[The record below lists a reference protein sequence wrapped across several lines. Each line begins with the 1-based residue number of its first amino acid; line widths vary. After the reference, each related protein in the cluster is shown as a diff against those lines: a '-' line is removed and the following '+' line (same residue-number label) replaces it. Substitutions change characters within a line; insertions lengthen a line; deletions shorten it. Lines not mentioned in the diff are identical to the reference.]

1 MAAKAPHSTLSD
13 AIALIEA
20 AEDLRLLR
28 RLPTPPRGGEA
39 LDEERFVGL
48 IVDVETTGLDHDIDE
63 VIELGMLKFTFD
75 RLGRVGSE
83 FAVFQAFNEPGVP
96 IPAAITELTGISDSD
111 VRGQR
116 ISAAALNAFLHD
128 ASLVIAHNAV
138 FDRPFVEQLSPTFA
152 ALPWACSATE
162 VDWRSEGIVGSRLE
176 YVAMAFGGFYE
187 AHRAVDDCNAVA
199 NILTYD
205 LPKSRTQVLAVLLQA
220 ARRVQAR
227 ICAVGAPYDLRMP
240 LKRAGYR
247 WNDGT
252 NGFPR
257 AWWKDVDGELVEV
270 ETAFLK
276 HLAGDLVAPQLF
288 RMTAK
293 TRFRRVAPGHA

>member
-1 MAAKAPHSTLSD
+1 MSAKASHLNLSD
-13 AIALIEA
+13 ALTLIEA
-20 AEDLRLLR
+20 GEDFRLLR
-28 RLPTPPRGGEA
+28 RLPSPPRSDEA
-39 LDEERFVGL
+39 LDEERFVGV

-83 FAVFQAFNEPGVP
+83 FATFQAFNEPSAP
-96 IPAAITELTGISDSD
+96 IPSAISELTGISDVD

-116 ISAAALNAFLHD
+116 ISVDPLNAFLHD
-128 ASLVIAHNAV
+128 TSLVIAHNAA
-138 FDRPFVEQLSPTFA
+138 FDRPFVEQLSPAFA

-187 AHRAVDDCNAVA
+187 AHRAVDDCNAVG

-205 LPKSRTQVLAVLLQA
+205 LPKSRTRILAVLLQA

-227 ICAVGAPYDLRMP
+227 VCAVGAPYDLRMP

-257 AWWKDVDGELVEV
+257 AWWKDVDGDLAEA
-270 ETAFLK
+270 ETAFLT
-276 HLAGDLVAPQLF
+276 HLAPGLVAPELF

-293 TRFRRVAPGHA
+293 TRFRRVAPGHE

>member
-1 MAAKAPHSTLSD
+1 M
-13 AIALIEA
+13 
-20 AEDLRLLR
+20 
-28 RLPTPPRGGEA
+28 
-39 LDEERFVGL
+39 LDEERFVGV

-63 VIELGMLKFTFD
+63 VIELGMVKFAFD
-75 RLGRVGSE
+75 RHGHVGAE
-83 FAVFQAFNEPGVP
+83 FAVFQAFNEPSIP
-96 IPAAITELTGISDSD
+96 IPSAIVDLTGISDLD
-111 VRGQR
+111 VRGKR
-116 ISAAALNAFLHD
+116 ISAEALHAYMD
-128 ASLVIAHNAV
+128 GVSLVIAHNAA
-138 FDRPFVEQLSPTFA
+138 FDRPFVEQLSPIFA
-152 ALPWACSATE
+152 TLPWACSATE

-187 AHRAVDDCNAVA
+187 AHRAVDDCNAVG

-205 LPKSRTQVLAVLLQA
+205 LPKSRTRVLALLLQA

-227 ICAVGAPYDLRMP
+227 VCATGAPYDLRMP

-257 AWWKDVDGELVEV
+257 AWWKDIDGDQVEA

-276 HLAGDLVAPQLF
+276 RLAPDLVVPQLF

-293 TRFRRVAPGHA
+293 TRFKRMAPGRA

>member
-1 MAAKAPHSTLSD
+1 MAAKASHLTLSD
-13 AIALIEA
+13 ALTLIDA
-20 AEDLRLLR
+20 ADDFRLLR
-28 RLPTPPRGGEA
+28 RLPTPPRSGDALGE
-39 LDEERFVGL
+39 EQFVGV

-83 FAVFQAFNEPGVP
+83 FAVFQAFNEPSVP
-96 IPAAITELTGISDSD
+96 IPAAITELTGISDGE

-116 ISAAALNAFLHD
+116 ISPTSLNAFLHD
-128 ASLVIAHNAV
+128 ASLVIAHNAA
-138 FDRPFVEQLSPTFA
+138 FDRPFVEQLSPAFA

-187 AHRAVDDCNAVA
+187 AHRALDDCNAVG

-205 LPKSRTQVLAVLLQA
+205 LPKSQTRTLAVLLQA

-227 ICAVGAPYDLRMP
+227 VCAVGAPYDLRIP

-257 AWWKDVDGELVEV
+257 AWWKDVDGELVKV
-270 ETAFLK
+270 ETAFLE
-276 HLAGDLVAPQLF
+276 HLAPDVVAPQLF

-293 TRFRRVAPGHA
+293 TRFRRVAPGHG

>member
-1 MAAKAPHSTLSD
+1 MAAKASHSTLSD
-13 AIALIEA
+13 AMNLIEA
-20 AEDLRLLR
+20 SEDFRLLR
-28 RLPTPPRGGEA
+28 RLPTPPQSGDTLG
-39 LDEERFVGL
+39 DEQFVGV

-83 FAVFQAFNEPGVP
+83 FAIFQAFNEPSVS
-96 IPAAITELTGISDSD
+96 IPAAITELTGISDGD

-116 ISAAALNAFLHD
+116 ISTASLNAFLHD
-128 ASLVIAHNAV
+128 SSLVIAHNAT
-138 FDRPFVEQLSPTFA
+138 FDRPFVEQLSPAFA

-162 VDWRSEGIVGSRLE
+162 VDWRSEGIGGSRLE

-187 AHRAVDDCNAVA
+187 AHRALDDCNAVG

-205 LPKSRTQVLAVLLQA
+205 LPKSQTRVLAVLLQA

-227 ICAVGAPYDLRMP
+227 VCAVGAPYDLRMP

-257 AWWKDVDGELVEV
+257 AWWKDVDGDLADA
-270 ETAFLK
+270 ETALLK
-276 HLAGDLVAPQLF
+276 RLAPDLVAPQLF

-293 TRFRRVAPGHA
+293 TRFRRVAPGPG

>member
-1 MAAKAPHSTLSD
+1 MAAEASHPTLSE
-13 AIALIEA
+13 ALALIEA
-20 AEDLRLLR
+20 MEDFRLLR
-28 RLPTPPRGGEA
+28 RLPTPPSSSEA
-39 LDEERFVGL
+39 LGEEQFVGV

-75 RLGRVGSE
+75 RLGRVGRE
-83 FAVFQAFNEPGVP
+83 FAVFQAFNEPSIP
-96 IPAAITELTGISDSD
+96 IPAAITELTGISYSD
-111 VRGQR
+111 VRRQR
-116 ISAAALNAFLHD
+116 ISPESLTDFVDD
-128 ASLVIAHNAV
+128 ASLVIAHNAA
-138 FDRPFVEQLSPTFA
+138 FDRPFVEQLSPVFA

-187 AHRAVDDCNAVA
+187 AHRAIDDCNAVG

-205 LPKSRTQVLAVLLQA
+205 LPKSRARVLAVLLRA

-227 ICAVGAPYDLRMP
+227 VCAVGAPYDLRMP

-257 AWWKDVDGELVEV
+257 AWWKDVDGELAEA

-276 HLAGDLVAPQLF
+276 GLAGDLVAPQLF

-293 TRFRRVAPGHA
+293 TRFRRTAPGHG